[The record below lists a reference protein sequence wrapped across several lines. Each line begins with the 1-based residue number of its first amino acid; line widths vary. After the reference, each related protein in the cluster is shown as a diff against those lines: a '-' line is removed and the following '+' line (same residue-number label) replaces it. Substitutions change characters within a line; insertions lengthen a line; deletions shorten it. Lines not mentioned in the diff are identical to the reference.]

1 MTDSMEKS
9 EKTRKLILGSLLITT
24 LIFIFLIEDEE
35 EIYPI
40 QSVQSMQPKKNYKE
54 TELVSE
60 NNSEYL
66 DVEQLGQR
74 KFNAEAGELF
84 KGTSWTA
91 SRSGDHREQ
100 KDSALKQNIQQTVS
114 SVASKPVASKL
125 PPPLRF
131 QYLGKIIHNNQT
143 KIILSQ
149 SGEKIVVR
157 LGEHIDDQYRV
168 DAIDSEAI
176 TLTYLPLNVEQT
188 LIINNPENIQ

>member
-74 KFNAEAGELF
+74 KFG
-84 KGTSWTA
+84 
-91 SRSGDHREQ
+91 R
-100 KDSALKQNIQQTVS
+100 LKKRKYISLKNRLR
-114 SVASKPVASKL
+114 PV
-125 PPPLRF
+125 F
-131 QYLGKIIHNNQT
+131 FI
-143 KIILSQ
+143 
-149 SGEKIVVR
+149 
-157 LGEHIDDQYRV
+157 
-168 DAIDSEAI
+168 
-176 TLTYLPLNVEQT
+176 
-188 LIINNPENIQ
+188 